1 MVKARFEL
9 TKNKF
14 QDEVKS
20 GLQPLS
26 FGSPSK
32 TILELYP
39 VDYKV
44 IVYLYLSDSL
54 ILSSGLTHQ
63 YRFFSQP
70 LTWTAAQAYCRQTH
84 ADLATVENS
93 EELGLLMDTL
103 QSAGYGSDVWIG
115 LYSEID
121 WKWSDAYTGT
131 GADYRHWRSD
141 YNEPDFHYSIEFC
154 VMFAYYAD
162 WYDVSCSDN
171 RQFVCYKG

>member
-1 MVKARFEL
+1 FFFFIFVLNSQTGIAESYF
-9 TKNKF
+9 
-14 QDEVKS
+14 DIA
-20 GLQPLS
+20 PW
-26 FGSPSK
+26 SPN
-32 TILELYP
+32 
-39 VDYKV
+39 
-44 IVYLYLSDSL
+44 SL

-93 EELGLLMDTL
+93 DELGLLMDTL

-141 YNEPDFHYSIEFC
+141 YNEPEFESAKQFC
-154 VMFAYYAD
+154 VKSGSAGNWWDEDCALNLPFI
-162 WYDVSCSDN
+162 
-171 RQFVCYKG
+171 CYSGKELHHGF